1 MKLLRTKDIILFSI
15 ATAII
20 LSAGCFR
27 FLSAPVAIN
36 SHSPQ
41 GRTVYIETTG
51 YCACEKCCSWERNWR
66 FQPVFSNGPNKGK
79 VKKIGICA
87 DGTLAKRGTLA
98 ADTRYFP
105 FGTKIH
111 IPGYGMGTVHDRG
124 GAIKGR
130 TKLDLFFQT
139 HQQALNWGR
148 KKIKVTIYN

>member
-1 MKLLRTKDIILFSI
+1 M
-15 ATAII
+15 
-20 LSAGCFR
+20 
-27 FLSAPVAIN
+27 
-36 SHSPQ
+36 
-41 GRTVYIETTG
+41 E
-51 YCACEKCCSWERNWR
+51 
-66 FQPVFSNGPNKGK
+66 
-79 VKKIGICA
+79 IGICA